1 MNLDDPRDRV
11 AIVKD
16 LQDYAVS
23 ITDKMADDSDTDAND
38 WCKMWRLQEKLTS
51 LGKLIILENWFGCT
65 LDDMNDMKQSDE
77 DSKWTFPLEKE
88 LNNFAKKLL
97 EDIDSLIDCSRSWS
111 FKDYRARNFQNEL
124 YQKMTM
130 LKDWYTEA
138 YDSEDDDE

>member
-1 MNLDDPRDRV
+1 MNLDNINDRTGMV
-11 AIVKD
+11 GDLIEYAI
-16 LQDYAVS
+16 S
-23 ITDKMADDSDTDAND
+23 IANKMSNDGDNPND
-38 WCKMWRLQEKLTS
+38 WCQMSRLSERLLTIY
-51 LGKLIILENWFGCT
+51 KLIIAEYEFDCALYE
-65 LDDMNDMKQSDE
+65 MNNMKQSDE

-111 FKDYRARNFQNEL
+111 FEDYRARNFQNEL

-138 YDSEDDDE
+138 YDSEDDDDE